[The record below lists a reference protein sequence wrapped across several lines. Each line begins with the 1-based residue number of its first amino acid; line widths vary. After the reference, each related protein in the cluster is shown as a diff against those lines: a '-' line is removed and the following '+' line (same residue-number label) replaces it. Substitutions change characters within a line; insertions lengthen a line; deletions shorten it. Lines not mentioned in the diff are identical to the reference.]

1 MNLWNRIEKAVGQGL
16 DASREVLDKAREGA
30 KDLSEKGVLK
40 FDIMQLERQSMKV
53 LSRLGQEVYD
63 AFGVRNQT
71 SVFARHRRGEG
82 TGSRAWRHRAPHRR
96 EGKRA
101 GRGLPATRRRPAP
114 RTATAG
120 RKIPVD
126 RSRSGRHDRG
136 GIAGL

>member
-40 FDIMQLERQSMKV
+40 FDVMQLERQSMKV

-71 SVFARHRRGEG
+71 SVSRDTVGVKELVAELGDIERRIEEKESALARVASHEDKAGSANGDSG
-82 TGSRAWRHRAPHRR
+82 TQNSR
-96 EGKRA
+96 
-101 GRGLPATRRRPAP
+101 
-114 RTATAG
+114 
-120 RKIPVD
+120 
-126 RSRSGRHDRG
+126 
-136 GIAGL
+136 

>member
-40 FDIMQLERQSMKV
+40 FDVMQLERHSMKV

-71 SVFARHRRGEG
+71 SVARDTVGVKELVAELGDIERRIEEKESALARLASHDEKAGSANGDSG
-82 TGSRAWRHRAPHRR
+82 TQNSR
-96 EGKRA
+96 
-101 GRGLPATRRRPAP
+101 
-114 RTATAG
+114 
-120 RKIPVD
+120 
-126 RSRSGRHDRG
+126 
-136 GIAGL
+136 

>member
-63 AFGVRNQT
+63 AFSVRDEKSVARDTVGVKELVVELGDIERRIEEKESALARLASHDDSGSAGAANGNT
-71 SVFARHRRGEG
+71 S
-82 TGSRAWRHRAPHRR
+82 
-96 EGKRA
+96 
-101 GRGLPATRRRPAP
+101 
-114 RTATAG
+114 
-120 RKIPVD
+120 
-126 RSRSGRHDRG
+126 
-136 GIAGL
+136 

>member
-40 FDIMQLERQSMKV
+40 FDVMQLERQSMKV

-71 SVFARHRRGEG
+71 SVSRDTVGVKELVAELGDIERRIEEKESALARLASHEDKAGSANGDSG
-82 TGSRAWRHRAPHRR
+82 TQNSR
-96 EGKRA
+96 
-101 GRGLPATRRRPAP
+101 
-114 RTATAG
+114 
-120 RKIPVD
+120 
-126 RSRSGRHDRG
+126 
-136 GIAGL
+136 

>member
-63 AFGVRNQT
+63 AFHARDQASVERDTVGVKELVTELGDIERRIEDKERAL
-71 SVFARHRRGEG
+71 ARLASHEEKSESANGG
-82 TGSRAWRHRAPHRR
+82 TP
-96 EGKRA
+96 
-101 GRGLPATRRRPAP
+101 
-114 RTATAG
+114 
-120 RKIPVD
+120 
-126 RSRSGRHDRG
+126 
-136 GIAGL
+136 